1 MNRRKDRQITRMIKN
16 LRRMDQG
23 QRYIVLDWLKDWY
36 AYVKEC
42 EEE

>member
-1 MNRRKDRQITRMIKN
+1 MSKDKQIRKVIDK
-16 LRRMDQG
+16 LRKMDHG

-36 AYVKEC
+36 DYVKAVR